1 MLASEVSYTSLRL
14 IVESSLDSRD
24 LLASAQDTNSG
35 NPACSRARCHAMF
48 HSDKQ
53 ADAIT
58 ERPSE
63 RVSSDKDATGVM
75 MQSSKM
81 GESVGMI
88 LLFVPMN
95 HQEVVFT
102 ITQIGNPPNPPTKM
116 MKIVGKI

>member
-1 MLASEVSYTSLRL
+1 
-14 IVESSLDSRD
+14 
-24 LLASAQDTNSG
+24 
-35 NPACSRARCHAMF
+35 MF

-95 HQEVVFT
+95 HQEVGFYY
-102 ITQIGNPPNPPTKM
+102 NPNWEPSKSTNKNDENCR
-116 MKIVGKI
+116 KDIDLDFKGSKL